1 MSTYRRAKTTGGT
14 YFFTVVTYRRQR
26 FLCDEPVRNALR
38 EAIYKARADCPF
50 TIDGWVLLPDH
61 LHCIWTLPEGD
72 ADFGK
77 CWAMIKQFVTKR
89 CGFLFRDEWMNE
101 SKRRRNESTVW
112 QRRFWE
118 HMIRDETDYLRH
130 MDYLHY
136 NPVKHGLV
144 KSVKNW
150 PYSTFHRYLKEGVY
164 SEDWGGVSDGL
175 HDDNFGEPGGGA

>member
-14 YFFTVVTYRRQR
+14 YFFTVVTYRRQPI
-26 FLCDEPVRNALR
+26 LCDDHVRTALR
-38 EAIYKARADCPF
+38 EAIHTTRAVCPF

-61 LHCIWTLPEGD
+61 LHCLWTLPPDD

-77 CWAMIKQFVTKR
+77 RWAMIKQFVTKR
-89 CGFLFRDEWMNE
+89 CGPTLLRDEWLND
-101 SKRRRNESTVW
+101 SKRRRNESTLW

-118 HMIRDETDYLRH
+118 HLIRDEMDYVQH

-144 KSVKNW
+144 RSVQDW
-150 PYSTFHRYLKEGVY
+150 QFSTFHRYVKEGVY
-164 SEDWGGVSDGL
+164 SEDWGGRGDGQENG
-175 HDDNFGEPGGGA
+175 DFGEPA